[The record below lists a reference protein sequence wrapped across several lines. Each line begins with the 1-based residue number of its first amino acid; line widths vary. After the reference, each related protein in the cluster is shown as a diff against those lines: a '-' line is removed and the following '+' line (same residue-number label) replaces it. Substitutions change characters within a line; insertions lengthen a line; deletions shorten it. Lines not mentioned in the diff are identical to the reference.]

1 MHRVN
6 KPTRRDF
13 FDLAAGGAVLALAG
27 SATKAWAKS
36 PHTSE
41 PLKDADRADDPP
53 PSGDNL
59 LTNPQYTIGAK
70 YRLGRFIGRGTD
82 PAEAEAVF
90 RSLPNLDPVPW
101 VAAWTRLADP
111 WELKAGK
118 FEKQGRSQEAMK
130 AYQMASLYYSIAKF
144 PVLNHPVKQAAY
156 KKSVETYLKAAKYF
170 DPPLERVTIPFEG
183 QELIGY
189 LRKPKGISKPPIVIH
204 TGGVDVY
211 NEDWNL
217 ADYLDAGLATFR
229 TDMPGAG
236 QCPFWYT
243 PDAERIYT
251 PIIDYLAGRPDLDAK
266 RMGFIGHSAGGIW
279 GSKMAYIARQRL
291 RAAVNW
297 GGPVHYTFEKSWA
310 EKTRKDPYYFW
321 PILESFAYASHS
333 KNVEDWVDRAPAMSL
348 KTQGY
353 LDKPCC
359 PMLVVNGAQ
368 DGWVTIEDTYILYE
382 TGDPKAIRVYP
393 NRRHMALEDPAS
405 RPLIVQWL
413 KAQLT

>member
-1 MHRVN
+1 VQP
-6 KPTRRDF
+6 KYKSTRREF
-13 FDLAAGGAVLALAG
+13 LDLAAGGAVLALAG
-27 SATKAWAKS
+27 SPKNAWGANARGKK
-36 PHTSE
+36 E
-41 PLKDADRADDPP
+41 DDPMSP
-53 PSGDNL
+53 AAPEQRGDNL
-59 LTNPQYTIGAK
+59 LTNPQYMVGAK
-70 YRLGRFIGRGTD
+70 YRMGRFIGRGAD
-82 PAEAEAVF
+82 PAKAEAVF

-101 VAAWTRLADP
+101 VAAWTHLAEP
-111 WELKAGK
+111 WEQKA
-118 FEKQGRSQEAMK
+118 QEVERQASAEEARR
-130 AYQMASLYYSIAKF
+130 AYLMASLYYSIAKF
-144 PVLNHPVKQAAY
+144 PVLNHPAKQAAY
-156 KKSVETYLKAAKYF
+156 KKSVENYLKAAQYF
-170 DPPLERVTIPFEG
+170 DPPLERITIPFEG
-183 QELIGY
+183 KELIGY

-251 PIIDYLAGRPDLDAK
+251 PIIDYLANRSDLDPN

-279 GSKMAYIARQRL
+279 GSKMAYVEPRRL
-291 RAAVNW
+291 RCAVNW
-297 GGPVHYTFEKSWA
+297 GGPVHYTFEKPWV
-310 EKTRKDPYYFW
+310 EQMRKDPYYFW
-321 PILESFAYASHS
+321 PILESFSYASHS
-333 KNVEDWVDRAPAMSL
+333 KDVNEWIEKGPAMSL

-359 PMLVVNGAQ
+359 PMLVVNGEQ
-368 DGWVTIEDTYILYE
+368 DGWVTIEDTYILYKS
-382 TGDPKAIRVYP
+382 GDPKVIRVYP

-413 KAQLT
+413 KMQLT